1 MDLWFDLGHL
11 IQDFVFT
18 KISFQSYHE
27 NYQSQNLHNEQVA
40 LNGAHVNE
48 TVENSGG
55 NSNTGEE
62 EESVLESTNNA
73 NVEQTVEN
81 QSDKENNEVNEASA
95 PASEAIIDE
104 FNDEQDD
111 DDEILYSDPFEHL
124 PYYHGEISRDEAEA
138 KLKGML
144 KGSFLTR

>member
-40 LNGAHVNE
+40 LNGAQVNE

-55 NSNTGEE
+55 ISNTGEV
-62 EESVLESTNNA
+62 EESVLDSTNNA
-73 NVEQTVEN
+73 NLEQTVEN
-81 QSDKENNEVNEASA
+81 QSDSQNEAPA
-95 PASEAIIDE
+95 PAFGAIIDE
-104 FNDEQDD
+104 FNFPVTC
-111 DDEILYSDPFEHL
+111 IHFIVLI
-124 PYYHGEISRDEAEA
+124 GNN
-138 KLKGML
+138 
-144 KGSFLTR
+144 